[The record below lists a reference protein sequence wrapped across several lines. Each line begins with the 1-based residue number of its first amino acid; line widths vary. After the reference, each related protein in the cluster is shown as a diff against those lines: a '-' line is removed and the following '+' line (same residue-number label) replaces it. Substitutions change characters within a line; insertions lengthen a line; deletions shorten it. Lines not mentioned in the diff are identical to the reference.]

1 MPTPPATGPSYALA
15 SGAGG
20 NQIGDG
26 LISEPRFQRQGA
38 ATAYTTTATLTTADL
53 GGGLITTDATG
64 GAYNMTLPL
73 AADMDTAFPNAGVNS
88 ALKFTVVSIG
98 ATNST
103 TILTNT
109 GWTLVGS
116 MAVVTL
122 TSVTFT
128 ARKTATGAWTLYR
141 GG

>member
-1 MPTPPATGPSYALA
+1 MADPSGPTPAIATGT
-15 SGAGG
+15 GG

-26 LISEPRFQRQGA
+26 LTSDPRMFRQGA
-38 ATAYTTTATLTTADL
+38 PTAYTTTATAVAADL

-64 GAYNMTLPL
+64 GAYNLQLPTAAAMDAAFTL
-73 AADMDTAFPNAGVNS
+73 AGVNS
-88 ALKFTVVSIG
+88 ALKFTIISIG
-98 ATNST
+98 ITST
-103 TILTNT
+103 TTITTNT
-109 GWTLVGS
+109 GWTLVGT
-116 MAVVTL
+116 MTVATA